1 MEQTIAAISTAA
13 APGGIGIIR
22 ISGEDASRIAD
33 RVFRGIGG
41 KTVASLSGYQAVYGH
56 ILGDEGVV
64 DEAIALKFAAP
75 KSYTGEEVV
84 ELSCHG
90 GLAVMKETLALVLRA
105 GAKPAGPGEFTRRA
119 FMNGKMSLTQAEAVM
134 DIISAKGKEA
144 ARAAVAAR
152 EGALAKKLSAIEE
165 ELVNVAAW
173 LGAWADFPEEEIP
186 EVDGE
191 QLLARL
197 TPGMNVLTNLINDFE
212 CGRVLREGIET
223 VIAGCPNVGK
233 STLMNYLCGYESS
246 IVTPIAGTTRDVVSQ
261 EILLGDYRLHLSDT
275 AGIRDTQDT
284 VEQFGVRRA
293 KSCLET
299 ASLIFAVFD
308 SSRPLNAQDR
318 ALMALCEGRKAIA
331 IVNKS
336 DLDAVA
342 DWQEIQ
348 RHFEYT
354 VAISAKEEQGREALI
369 GAITHLFAMNDFDGT
384 DGFLCNTRQLD
395 CAVRAKEALQECM
408 DAIAMGLTLD
418 AVSVSLDGCLE
429 ALFELSGKRVTE
441 EVADGVFHQF
451 CVGK

>member
-1 MEQTIAAISTAA
+1 MEQTIAAISTAT

-22 ISGEDASRIAD
+22 ISGEKASLIAD
-33 RVFRGIGG
+33 RVFKGIGN
-41 KTVASLSGYQAVYGH
+41 KTVEKLKGYQALYGH
-56 ILGDEGVV
+56 IIGDEGVV
-64 DEAIALKFAAP
+64 DEAIALKFVAP

-90 GLAVMKETLALVLRA
+90 GLAVMKETLALILGA
-105 GAKPAGPGEFTRRA
+105 GARLAQPGEFTRRA
-119 FMNGKMSLTQAEAVM
+119 FMNGKMTLTQAEAVM

-152 EGALAKKLSAIEE
+152 EGALAKKLQQTEE
-165 ELVNVAAW
+165 ELTNVAAW

-186 EVDGE
+186 EVDASA
-191 QLLARL
+191 LLSRL
-197 TPGMNVLTNLINDFE
+197 TPAMNVLTQLIDDFE
-212 CGRVLREGIET
+212 SGRILREGIET

-233 STLMNYLCGYESS
+233 STLMNYLCGYQSS

-261 EILLGDYRLHLSDT
+261 EIILGDYRLHLSDT

-284 VEQFGVRRA
+284 VEQYGVQRA
-293 KSCLET
+293 KDCVET

-308 SSRPLNAQDR
+308 SSRPLNKEDR
-318 ALMALCEGRKAIA
+318 KLMSLCQGRKAIA
-331 IVNKS
+331 IVNKT
-336 DLDAVA
+336 DLESKT

-348 RHFEYT
+348 KHFAYT
-354 VAISAKEEQGREALI
+354 VFLSAKQEEGREQLAD
-369 GAITHLFAMNDFDGT
+369 AITHLFSMGDFDGT
-384 DGFLCNTRQLD
+384 QGFLCNTRQLD
-395 CAVRAKEALQECM
+395 CAVRAKTALQECM
-408 DAIAMGLTLD
+408 DAIQMELTLD

-429 ALFELSGKRVTE
+429 ALFELSGKKVTE

>member
-1 MEQTIAAISTAA
+1 MEQAIAAISTAT

-22 ISGEDASRIAD
+22 ISGENASLIAD
-33 RVFRGIGG
+33 RVFKGMGG
-41 KTVASLSGYQAVYGH
+41 KTIENLEGYQALYGH
-56 ILGDEGVV
+56 IVGEEGVV

-90 GLAVMKETLALVLRA
+90 GLAVMKETLSLVLSA
-105 GAKPAGPGEFTRRA
+105 GARPAGPGEFTRRA
-119 FMNGKMSLTQAEAVM
+119 FMNGKMTLTQAEAVM

-152 EGALAKKLSAIEE
+152 EGALAKKLQQTED
-165 ELVNVAAW
+165 ELTNVAAW

-186 EVDGE
+186 EVDSDA
-191 QLLARL
+191 LLARL
-197 TPGMNVLTNLINDFE
+197 TPAMNVLTNLINDFE
-212 CGRVLREGIET
+212 SGRILREGIET

-233 STLMNYLCGYESS
+233 STLMNSLCGYQSS

-261 EILLGDYRLHLSDT
+261 EIMLGDYRLHLSDT
-275 AGIRDTQDT
+275 AGIRQTADT
-284 VEQFGVRRA
+284 VEQFGVQKA
-293 KSCLET
+293 KDCLQT

-308 SSRPLNAQDR
+308 SSRPLNAEDME
-318 ALMALCEGRKAIA
+318 LMRLCEGRKAVA
-331 IVNKS
+331 IINKS
-336 DLDAVA
+336 DLESQTN
-342 DWQEIQ
+342 WQEIQ
-348 RHFEYT
+348 KHFAYT
-354 VAISAKEEQGREALI
+354 VFLSAKQEEGRDQLTD
-369 GAITHLFAMNDFDGT
+369 AITHLFAMDDFDGT

-395 CAVRAKEALQECM
+395 CATRAKTALQECM
-408 DAIAMGLTLD
+408 DAIEMNLTLD